1 MVKRLIRR
9 VVYRALFHFC
19 APLKQTAWYRN
30 QFVDRTRTLYPD
42 REWHLS
48 HDERNFDLAV
58 LGSSSGKWGFDF
70 SGFQIKA
77 FNWAQ
82 QPQYL
87 QNDLRVLKNYHS
99 FLRKGA
105 KVIVNVSPLSGLYV
119 PDNLEET
126 IRYLHVI
133 DSTLLNQKF
142 LPQARR
148 FVSYP
153 ALNSNFA
160 FKQAIKEWIKKVVR
174 CRVNLAVK
182 RFDREDAEHNAMEE
196 AELRRDA
203 DKWMSCWRKE
213 FDIEDFEWPLSP
225 ENGENRSRQVS
236 LMQELVD
243 FIRERGYEPVFVL
256 VPVSRF
262 LGKNFTE
269 AFKRVH
275 LVEFFRQIERSVPI
289 LDYLTAEE
297 FSDPDLY
304 FNSFFLNRR
313 GRKLFTARI
322 LKDLGLLSDGDG
334 Q

>member
-1 MVKRLIRR
+1 MVKRTIRR
-9 VVYRALFHFC
+9 VAYGVLSRFC
-19 APLKQTAWYRN
+19 APLKQTVWYRN

-42 REWHLS
+42 RAWHLS

-87 QNDLRVLKNYHS
+87 QNDLRVIKNYHS

-105 KVIVNVSPLSGLYV
+105 KVVVNVSPLSGLYV
-119 PDNLEET
+119 PDNFRET
-126 IRYLHVI
+126 VRYLHVI
-133 DSTLLNQKF
+133 DSTLLNQAF
-142 LPQARR
+142 LPQVRR
-148 FVSYP
+148 FAAYP
-153 ALNSNFA
+153 VLNSKFA
-160 FKQAIKEWIKKVVR
+160 FKQAIKEWVKKIMGLSVD
-174 CRVNLAVK
+174 LTAK
-182 RFDREDAEHNAMEE
+182 RFDREDAEHNTMGE

-213 FDIEDFEWPLSP
+213 FDIEDFERPLSS
-225 ENGENRSRQVS
+225 ENGESRSRQVA

-243 FIRERGYEPVFVL
+243 FIRERDYEPVFVL
-256 VPVSRF
+256 VPVSRY
-262 LGKNFTE
+262 LGKYFTD
-269 AFKRVH
+269 AFKQVQ
-275 LVEFFRQIERSVPI
+275 LVEFFKQIDRDVPI
-289 LDYLTAEE
+289 LDYLTADE
-297 FSDPDLY
+297 FADSDLY

-313 GRKLFTARI
+313 GRKLFTARV
-322 LKDLGLLSDGDG
+322 LKDLGLLANGDG